1 MKLNEAVS
9 QRLQE
14 LLKERG
20 MTQYQLSMKS
30 GVPKSTIGNVVNCMY
45 DSVKLRIIHELCQG
59 MNLNIS
65 EFFNSPMF
73 EEENLEP
80 LGCRCEP
87 AAFLYVSY
95 IGSASIQSIIP
106 YTFAARV
113 QRQTVRSR
121 TLAKSMLLLRGA

>member
-20 MTQYQLSMKS
+20 MTKYQLSMKS

-80 LGCRCEP
+80 
-87 AAFLYVSY
+87 
-95 IGSASIQSIIP
+95 
-106 YTFAARV
+106 
-113 QRQTVRSR
+113 
-121 TLAKSMLLLRGA
+121 

>member
-14 LLKERG
+14 LLKECG

-80 LGCRCEP
+80 
-87 AAFLYVSY
+87 
-95 IGSASIQSIIP
+95 
-106 YTFAARV
+106 
-113 QRQTVRSR
+113 
-121 TLAKSMLLLRGA
+121 

>member
-65 EFFNSPMF
+65 
-73 EEENLEP
+73 L
-80 LGCRCEP
+80 
-87 AAFLYVSY
+87 
-95 IGSASIQSIIP
+95 
-106 YTFAARV
+106 
-113 QRQTVRSR
+113 
-121 TLAKSMLLLRGA
+121 

>member
-1 MKLNEAVS
+1 MKRNEAVS

-59 MNLNIS
+59 MNLNVS

-80 LGCRCEP
+80 
-87 AAFLYVSY
+87 
-95 IGSASIQSIIP
+95 
-106 YTFAARV
+106 
-113 QRQTVRSR
+113 
-121 TLAKSMLLLRGA
+121 

>member
-65 EFFNSPMF
+65 EFFDSPMF

-80 LGCRCEP
+80 
-87 AAFLYVSY
+87 
-95 IGSASIQSIIP
+95 
-106 YTFAARV
+106 
-113 QRQTVRSR
+113 
-121 TLAKSMLLLRGA
+121 

>member
-14 LLKERG
+14 LLKERD

-59 MNLNIS
+59 MNLNVS

-80 LGCRCEP
+80 
-87 AAFLYVSY
+87 
-95 IGSASIQSIIP
+95 
-106 YTFAARV
+106 
-113 QRQTVRSR
+113 
-121 TLAKSMLLLRGA
+121 